1 MNMHFSKKDLGLVV
15 VLGVI
20 IGLVL
25 GYAVNVQNIGNLES
39 QISSF
44 QSEVSSLES
53 QIEQLR
59 TLVPTLRSLA
69 DKHDILIGAAVSAS
83 LLIERDYT
91 QTLSRE
97 FNILTTENALKFQ
110 PVHPIRN
117 QYSFTDADAI
127 VSFAEANNMKVRGHT
142 LVWHNQL
149 PGWINQG
156 TFTREEWINILH
168 DHITTVV
175 SRYKGRIYA
184 WDVVNEAVADDGSL
198 RNTVWLQGI
207 GPEYIDLAFQW
218 AHEAD
223 PQALLFYNDYGASGL
238 GGKSDAVY
246 NLVRDLLERGVPIDG
261 VGLQMHT
268 SLEYPPVFSDIAANF
283 KRLNDLG
290 LEVQVTE
297 LDVRIREPAT
307 TADLTQQAN
316 IYRDMLDVCL
326 SADNCTAFVM
336 WGFTDRYSWIP
347 GASPGY
353 GSALIFDRSYNP
365 KPAYYA
371 LIDVFIEHSNQD

>member
-1 MNMHFSKKDLGLVV
+1 MNMHFSKKDLGLGM

-25 GYAVNVQNIGNLES
+25 GYVVSVRNIDNLQS
-39 QISSF
+39 QISSL
-44 QSEVSSLES
+44 QS

-69 DKHDILIGAAVSAS
+69 EEHGILIGAAVSAS
-83 LLIERDYT
+83 QLIERDYT

-97 FNILTTENALKFQ
+97 FNILTTENALKFE
-110 PVHPIRN
+110 PVHPSRN

-127 VSFAEANNMKVRGHT
+127 VSFAEANGMKVRGHT
-142 LVWHNQL
+142 LVWHQQL

-156 TFTREEWINILH
+156 TFTREEWISILH

-175 SRYKGRIYA
+175 SHYKGQIYA

-207 GPEYIDLAFQW
+207 GPEYIELAFQW

-246 NLVRDLLERGVPIDG
+246 NLVKNLTESGVPIDG

-268 SLEYPPVFSDIAANF
+268 SLESPPVFEDIAANF

-297 LDVRIREPAT
+297 LDVRIRVPAT

-326 SADNCTAFVM
+326 SADDCTAFVM

-347 GASPGY
+347 SANPGY
-353 GSALIFDRSYNP
+353 GSALIFDESYNP
-365 KPAYYA
+365 KLAYYA
-371 LIDVFIEHSNQD
+371 LIDVFAEHSNQD

>member
-1 MNMHFSKKDLGLVV
+1 MNMRFSKKDLGLGT

-25 GYAVNVQNIGNLES
+25 GYAVNIQNINNLQS
-39 QISSF
+39 QISSL
-44 QSEVSSLES
+44 QS

-59 TLVPTLRSLA
+59 TLVSTLRSLA
-69 DKHDILIGAAVSAS
+69 EKHSILIGAAVGAS
-83 LLIERDYT
+83 QIIDRDYT

-97 FNILTTENALKFQ
+97 FDILTTENALKFE
-110 PVHPIRN
+110 PVHPSPN

-127 VSFAEANNMKVRGHT
+127 VSFAEANGMKVRGHT
-142 LVWHNQL
+142 LVWHQQL
-149 PGWINQG
+149 PGWIIGG
-156 TFTREEWINILH
+156 TFTREEWISILH

-218 AHEAD
+218 AHDAD

-246 NLVRDLLERGVPIDG
+246 NLARDLLERGVPIDG

-268 SLEYPPVFSDIAANF
+268 SLESPPVFSDIAANF

-297 LDVRIREPAT
+297 LDVRIREPTT

-326 SADNCTAFVM
+326 SADDCTAFVM

-347 GASPGY
+347 SANPGY
-353 GSALIFDRSYNP
+353 GSALIFDESYNP

-371 LIDVFIEHSNQD
+371 LINVFAEHSNQD